1 MERLQG
7 GCSVAFLL
15 YKGRGESG
23 HRLAVSA

>member
-7 GCSVAFLL
+7 VCSVAFLV